1 MEDARYDQ
9 EWAYKLAGDSA
20 SSSSNSSGSS
30 SSAKTSASSS
40 SASDTATTELSLL
53 SNVAD
58 YVVQGAS
65 RREDD
70 IKGYI
75 AEAEAYGTLAELP
88 NYYPQLE
95 MLLSMAGNSGATE
108 AELKTIIQKWHKS

>member
-1 MEDARYDQ
+1 MSCRGRP
-9 EWAYKLAGDSA
+9 AGR
-20 SSSSNSSGSS
+20 
-30 SSAKTSASSS
+30 T
-40 SASDTATTELSLL
+40 
-53 SNVAD
+53 
-58 YVVQGAS
+58 
-65 RREDD
+65 

-95 MLLSMAGNSGATE
+95 MLLSMAGNSGATA